1 MKQRVLATV
10 ALACLM
16 GAGVPQAAQAA
27 DPVMHFGPAMQE
39 QAGAARPEPIVTRHE
54 GTFNGKRVRYSALVE
69 AIDVPDAGG
78 KPAARL
84 VSFSY
89 IAEDQGGAENRPVL
103 FLFNG
108 GPISPSIWLHMGSVG
123 PKRIA
128 FPDDLSADPASYKLI
143 DNSYSLLDV
152 ADLVFI
158 DPATTGFSRTL
169 PGTPPEAYFSV
180 EADAQQVSAF
190 IVEWLKRHDRM
201 QSPKYVLGESYGTNR
216 AAVVTSQLAALPEP
230 VLLDGVVL
238 FGQALNIVEYVQRS
252 GNIMSHV
259 VSLPTLAALGWYHGK
274 VERGGRS
281 FEAYLDEV
289 RAFARTDYL
298 AALVQGNALD
308 TGTRERLA
316 ARLAGYTG
324 IPADYFRAHDLK
336 ITKEAFRAELLKEE
350 GLLLGRADGRYT
362 APLTDKG
369 AAPDPSAITRPAFE
383 QFMNQYLREH
393 LQVTWDAPY
402 VTASPIKRIDE
413 WDWGGSTPFSDWPY
427 MSLIGKVMQQDPN
440 LRVMMSN
447 GIYDTM
453 TTIGAME
460 YAAVQSG
467 WPTER
472 VSLAYYEG
480 GHMAYTVERS
490 AKKFAD
496 DLRAF
501 ISAGARGKGAK

>member
-1 MKQRVLATV
+1 MNRVMLSAVFASLVGAVLPQPVGASGVV
-10 ALACLM
+10 AQTLDM
-16 GAGVPQAAQAA
+16 PAQTA
-27 DPVMHFGPAMQE
+27 
-39 QAGAARPEPIVTRHE
+39 PIETRHV
-54 GTFNGKRVRYSALVE
+54 GTFNGKRVSYSALVE
-69 AIDVPDAGG
+69 AIDVPDAAG

-84 VSFSY
+84 VSFAYVAKNLGKSS
-89 IAEDQGGAENRPVL
+89 NRPVL

-128 FPDDLSADPASYKLI
+128 FPDDLSADPSTYRLI
-143 DNSYSLLDV
+143 DNGYSLLDV

-158 DPATTGFSRTL
+158 DPASTGFSRTL
-169 PGTPPEAYFSV
+169 PGTPPESYFSV
-180 EADAQQVSAF
+180 EADAQQISAF
-190 IVEWLKRHDRM
+190 IVGWLKRHGRM
-201 QSPKYVLGESYGTNR
+201 QSPKYMLGESYGTNR
-216 AAVVTSQLAALPEP
+216 AAAVTSQLAAMPQP

-274 VERGGRS
+274 VAQNGRD
-281 FEAYLDEV
+281 FEAWLDEV
-289 RAFARTDYL
+289 RGFARTEYL
-298 AALVQGNALD
+298 TALVQGNALD
-308 TGTRERLA
+308 AGKREQVAVKLS
-316 ARLAGYTG
+316 GYTG
-324 IPADYFRAHDLK
+324 IPADHFRSHDLK
-336 ITKEAFRAELLKEE
+336 ISKERFREELLKEK
-350 GLLLGRADGRYT
+350 GLLLGRADGRYA
-362 APLTDKG
+362 APITDKG
-369 AAPDPSAITRPAFE
+369 LAPDPSNITRPAFV

-393 LQVTWDAPY
+393 LKVTWDEPY
-402 VTASPIKRIDE
+402 VIDSPVKSIDA

-427 MSLIGKVMQQDPN
+427 MSLIGKVMQQDPS

-467 WPTER
+467 WPKER
-472 VSLAYYEG
+472 VTLAYYEG

-490 AKKFAD
+490 ARKFAD
-496 DLRAF
+496 DLRGF
-501 ISAGARGKGAK
+501 ITAGQQDKVVK

>member
-1 MKQRVLATV
+1 MKKRVLLSA
-10 ALACLM
+10 ALA
-16 GAGVPQAAQAA
+16 GFVAAATPQAAAIASPVTTEAAQA
-27 DPVMHFGPAMQE
+27 PA
-39 QAGAARPEPIVTRHE
+39 PIITQHV

-69 AIDVPDAGG
+69 AIDVPDASG

-89 IAEDQGGAENRPVL
+89 VAKDQGKAADSRPVL

-108 GPISPSIWLHMGSVG
+108 GPITPSIWLHMGSVG

-128 FPDDLSADPASYKLI
+128 FPDDLSADPSSYTLI
-143 DNSYSLLDV
+143 DNAYSLLDV

-158 DPATTGFSRTL
+158 DPASTGFSHTL
-169 PGTPPEAYFSV
+169 PGTKPEAYFSV
-180 EADAQQVSAF
+180 ESDAQQVSAF
-190 IVEWLKRHDRM
+190 IVEWLTRHNRM
-201 QSPKYVLGESYGTNR
+201 QSPKYMLGESYGTNR
-216 AAVVTSQLAALPEP
+216 AAVVTSQLAARPEP
-230 VLLDGVVL
+230 VLMDGVVL

-274 VERGGRS
+274 VALNGRT
-281 FEAYLDEV
+281 FEAFLDDV
-289 RAFARTDYL
+289 RTFARTDYL

-308 TGTRERLA
+308 AGLREQLA
-316 ARLAGYTG
+316 VRLAGYTG

-336 ITKEAFRAELLKEE
+336 ISKERFRAELLKEQ

-362 APLTDKG
+362 APMTDKG
-369 AAPDPSAITRPAFE
+369 LGPDPSNITRPAFE
-383 QFMNQYLREH
+383 QFMNQYVREH
-393 LQVTWDAPY
+393 LKVTWDAPY
-402 VTASPIKRIDE
+402 VTASPISRIED

-447 GIYDTM
+447 GYFDTM

-467 WPTER
+467 WPKER

-490 AKKFAD
+490 AKKFAE
-496 DLRAF
+496 DLRQF
-501 ISAGARGKGAK
+501 IKAGR

>member
-1 MKQRVLATV
+1 MKKRVLLTA
-10 ALACLM
+10 ALACF
-16 GAGVPQAAQAA
+16 AGSATPQMALGNTPATAAQVQA
-27 DPVMHFGPAMQE
+27 PVITQH
-39 QAGAARPEPIVTRHE
+39 V
-54 GTFNGKRVRYSALVE
+54 GTFNGRRIAYSALVE
-69 AIDVPDAGG
+69 AIDVPDASGT
-78 KPAARL
+78 PAAQL

-89 IAEDQGGAENRPVL
+89 IAKNAGKAAANRPVM

-128 FPDDLSADPASYKLI
+128 FPDDLAADPATYKLI
-143 DNSYSLLDV
+143 DNAYSLLDV

-158 DPATTGFSRTL
+158 DPASTGFSRTL
-169 PGTPPEAYFSV
+169 PGTNPQSYFSV
-180 EADAQQVSAF
+180 DADAQQVSAF

-216 AAVVTSQLAALPEP
+216 AAAVTSQLAAMPEP

-274 VERGGRS
+274 VAQEGRT
-281 FEAYLDEV
+281 FDAFLDEV
-289 RAFARTDYL
+289 RGFARTEYL
-298 AALVQGNALD
+298 TALVQGNALD
-308 TGTRERLA
+308 AETRERLA
-316 ARLAGYTG
+316 VQLAGYTG
-324 IPADYFRAHDLK
+324 IPADYFRANDLK
-336 ITKEAFRAELLKEE
+336 ISKERFRAELLKDQ
-350 GLLLGRADGRYT
+350 GLLLGRADARYT
-362 APLTDKG
+362 APITDKG
-369 AAPDPSAITRPAFE
+369 IGPDPSNITRPAFE

-393 LQVTWDAPY
+393 LKVTWNAPY
-402 VTASPIKRIDE
+402 LIDSPIKRIED

-427 MSLIGKVMQQDPN
+427 MSLITRVMQQDPN
-440 LRVMMSN
+440 IRIMMSN

-467 WPTER
+467 WPKER
-472 VSLAYYEG
+472 VTLAYYEG

-496 DLRAF
+496 DLRQF
-501 ISAGARGKGAK
+501 IKAGSKAGR

>member
-1 MKQRVLATV
+1 MKNWLLLPAAFACHLGVAMTPA
-10 ALACLM
+10 ALASSP
-16 GAGVPQAAQAA
+16 VSQAQIASAEPAA
-27 DPVMHFGPAMQE
+27 
-39 QAGAARPEPIVTRHE
+39 IVTQHV
-54 GTFNGKRVRYSALVE
+54 GTFNGKRVAYSALVE
-69 AIDVPDAGG
+69 AIDVPDASG

-89 IAEDQGGAENRPVL
+89 MAKDQGRPANRPVL

-108 GPISPSIWLHMGSVG
+108 GPITPSIWLHMGSVG

-128 FPDDLSADPASYKLI
+128 FPDDLAADPSSYKLI
-143 DNSYSLLDV
+143 DNAYSLLDV

-158 DPATTGFSRTL
+158 DPASTGYSRTL
-169 PGTPPEAYFSV
+169 PDTPAESYFSV
-180 EADAQQVSAF
+180 DSDAQQVSAF

-216 AAVVTSQLAALPEP
+216 AAAVTSQLAARPEP

-274 VERGGRS
+274 VEKNGRT
-281 FEAYLDEV
+281 FEAFLDEV
-289 RAFARTDYL
+289 RAFARTEYL
-298 AALVQGNALD
+298 TGLVQGNALD
-308 TGTRERLA
+308 VQTRERLA
-316 ARLAGYTG
+316 VRLAGYTG
-324 IPADYFRAHDLK
+324 IPADYFRVNDLK
-336 ITKEAFRAELLKEE
+336 ISKERFRAELLKEQ
-350 GLLLGRADGRYT
+350 GLLLGRADARYT
-362 APLTDKG
+362 APMTEKG
-369 AAPDPSAITRPAFE
+369 PGPDPSNITRPAFE
-383 QFMNQYLREH
+383 QFMNQYVREH
-393 LQVTWDAPY
+393 LKVTWDAPY
-402 VTASPIKRIDE
+402 VLDSPIKGIDE

-427 MSLIGKVMQQDPN
+427 MSLIGKVMEQAPQ

-447 GIYDTM
+447 GYFDTM

-467 WPTER
+467 WPKER

-490 AKKFAD
+490 ACKFAD

-501 ISAGARGKGAK
+501 MQAGQHEGGR